1 MGARVEVESK
11 GRFSGCSAAQ
21 DLLRAPW
28 LLVHR
33 FDRSMVEAGLSAAAS
48 PWAALLKRV
57 FAGAGERND
66 PHRTWTIGY
75 RMAAWE
81 LRRRSVELG
90 S

>member
-1 MGARVEVESK
+1 
-11 GRFSGCSAAQ
+11 
-21 DLLRAPW
+21 
-28 LLVHR
+28 
-33 FDRSMVEAGLSAAAS
+33 MVEAGLASAAS

-57 FAGAGERND
+57 FAGADEGND

-81 LRRRSVELG
+81 LRRGSVELG

>member
-1 MGARVEVESK
+1 L
-11 GRFSGCSAAQ
+11 Q
-21 DLLRAPW
+21 
-28 LLVHR
+28 VHR
-33 FDRSMVEAGLSAAAS
+33 FDRSMVEAGLASAAS

-57 FAGAGERND
+57 FAGADEGND

-81 LRRRSVELG
+81 LRRGSVELG